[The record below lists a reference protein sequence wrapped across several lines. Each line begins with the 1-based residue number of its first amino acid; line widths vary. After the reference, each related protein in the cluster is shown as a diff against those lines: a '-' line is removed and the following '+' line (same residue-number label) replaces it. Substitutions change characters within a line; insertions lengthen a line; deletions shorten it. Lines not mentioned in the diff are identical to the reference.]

1 MAVLDLVQQVPGC
14 WAVSGQSKARFVHSD
29 QESAARGIHKVN
41 RAQIHLHSSAAQHLE
56 GFAPALLYVFDP
68 RANELPLQSKDNCVF
83 PFVDSDAQHSKR
95 TALPWQFAF
104 QSRTSTDVVGEIDLV
119 GDGALKQG

>member
-1 MAVLDLVQQVPGC
+1 LGEKGRQAYVAGRD
-14 WAVSGQSKARFVHSD
+14 
-29 QESAARGIHKVN
+29 AADKRIQDTN
-41 RAQIHLHSSAAQHLE
+41 AS
-56 GFAPALLYVFDP
+56 